1 MSRHF
6 SQRHG
11 YGTADAEI
19 TVREDA
25 PDDLRYGVAEMA
37 RTAGMG
43 PKSIRSIACRVLLT
57 APDRNN
63 WSDYPNVWEEALGL
77 LESCEWY
84 KVYDIAEA
92 IWRALE
98 HDPDR
103 QQEFEHELNRFFRE
117 KGIGW
122 ELKNPDGIVFR
133 GSEAF
138 GAATSEAAQV
148 LKETGRETAAAEI
161 HEALRDISRRPTPIA
176 PVQSSTLSQRLNAP
190 RAMSQAT
197 LKRLWVRWSP
207 SWTCPNPWMWPL
219 RSCGDSRRT
228 ARGICAKARMSAP
241 MKRSLS

>member
-25 PDDLRYGVAEMA
+25 PDDLR
-37 RTAGMG
+37 
-43 PKSIRSIACRVLLT
+43 
-57 APDRNN
+57 
-63 WSDYPNVWEEALGL
+63 EEALGL

-103 QQEFEHELNRFFRE
+103 QQEFEHELNRFFGE

-122 ELKNPDGIVFR
+122 ELKNPDGMF
-133 GSEAF
+133 S
-138 GAATSEAAQV
+138 GAA
-148 LKETGRETAAAEI
+148 
-161 HEALRDISRRPTPIA
+161 
-176 PVQSSTLSQRLNAP
+176 
-190 RAMSQAT
+190 
-197 LKRLWVRWSP
+197 KRLGQPQVKP
-207 SWTCPNPWMWPL
+207 
-219 RSCGDSRRT
+219 RRF
-228 ARGICAKARMSAP
+228 
-241 MKRSLS
+241 

>member
-77 LESCEWY
+77 LEFASGTRFMTSPRPSGARLST
-84 KVYDIAEA
+84 I
-92 IWRALE
+92 LTG
-98 HDPDR
+98 
-103 QQEFEHELNRFFRE
+103 NRN
-117 KGIGW
+117 
-122 ELKNPDGIVFR
+122 L
-133 GSEAF
+133 S
-138 GAATSEAAQV
+138 TS
-148 LKETGRETAAAEI
+148 
-161 HEALRDISRRPTPIA
+161 
-176 PVQSSTLSQRLNAP
+176 
-190 RAMSQAT
+190 
-197 LKRLWVRWSP
+197 
-207 SWTCPNPWMWPL
+207 
-219 RSCGDSRRT
+219 
-228 ARGICAKARMSAP
+228 
-241 MKRSLS
+241 